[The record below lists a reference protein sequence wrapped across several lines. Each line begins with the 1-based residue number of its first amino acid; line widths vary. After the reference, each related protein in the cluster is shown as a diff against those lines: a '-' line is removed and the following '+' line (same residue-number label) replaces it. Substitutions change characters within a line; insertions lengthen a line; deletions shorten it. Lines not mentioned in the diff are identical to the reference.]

1 MTATRERADTAALET
16 ERLGMRFGRSWA
28 LRDCSVSLPAGAV
41 VALVGPNGA
50 GKTTLMHLVCGLL
63 RPVEGRVRVFGED
76 ANSGSAEAL
85 ARVGFVAQ
93 EHPLYRGMT
102 VAELLRMGQALNPR
116 FDRGLAELRLD
127 ALGIPLKKRA
137 GSLSGGQQ
145 AQVSLTLALA
155 KRPKLLVLDEPL
167 ANLDPV
173 ARRDFSRTLMSAV
186 AEDEVTVLLS
196 SHVIADL
203 EAVCD
208 RLVVLDRG
216 TVRLDGAIEDVLAAH
231 RMISGPR
238 DAAGDVPGV
247 VRAVHSERHS
257 DLLVRTGAEVEL
269 HPIWQEHPVGLEEL
283 ILAYLERPVVT
294 R

>member
-1 MTATRERADTAALET
+1 MTAPSPEPALEADG
-16 ERLGMRFGRSWA
+16 LGMRFGRSWA

-63 RPVEGRVRVFGED
+63 RPSEGRVRVFGED
-76 ANSGSAEAL
+76 ADSGSSEAL

-102 VAELLRMGQALNPR
+102 VAELLRMGRALNPR

-127 ALGIPLKKRA
+127 GLGIPLNRRA
-137 GSLSGGQQ
+137 GALSGGQQ
-145 AQVSLTLALA
+145 AQVSLALALA
-155 KRPKLLVLDEPL
+155 KRPMLLVLDEPL

-173 ARRDFSRTLMSAV
+173 ARRDFTRTLMSAV
-186 AEDEVTVLLS
+186 AEDGVTVLLS

-208 RLVVLDRG
+208 RLVLLDHG
-216 TVRLDGAIEDVLAAH
+216 AVRLDGAIEDVLAAH

-238 DAAGDVPGV
+238 EAAADMPGV
-247 VRAVHSERHS
+247 VRAVHSGRHS
-257 DLLVRTGAEVEL
+257 DLLVRAGAEAEL
-269 HPIWQEHPVGLEEL
+269 HPVWQEHHVGLEEL
-283 ILAYLERPVVT
+283 ILAYLENPVVT

>member
-1 MTATRERADTAALET
+1 MTAEQTASAPALEA

-28 LRDCSVSLPAGAV
+28 LRDCSVSLPAGSV
-41 VALVGPNGA
+41 IALVGPNGA
-50 GKTTLMHLVCGLL
+50 GKTTLMHLACGLL
-63 RPVEGRVRVFGED
+63 RPSEGRVRIFGEEAD
-76 ANSGSAEAL
+76 SGSAEAL

-93 EHPLYRGMT
+93 EHPLYRRMT

-116 FDRGLAELRLD
+116 FDRKLAEMRLD
-127 ALGIPLKKRA
+127 GLGIPLDRRA
-137 GSLSGGQQ
+137 GALSGGQQ
-145 AQVSLTLALA
+145 AQVSLALALA
-155 KRPKLLVLDEPL
+155 KRPMLLVLDEPL

-173 ARRDFSRTLMSAV
+173 ARRDFTRTLMSAV
-186 AEDEVTVLLS
+186 AEDNVTVLLS

-208 RLVVLDRG
+208 RLVLLNNG

-238 DAAGDVPGV
+238 EAAADMPGV

-257 DLLVRTGAEVEL
+257 DLLVRTGVEAEL
-269 HPIWQEHPVGLEEL
+269 HPIWQEHHVGLEEL
-283 ILAYLERPVVT
+283 ILAYLEQPAVT